1 VSAEL
6 AARRTAAAAVLAD
19 FKHAADAFIDDET
32 DTVPR
37 PDYSAWAFRLAAE
50 LGSVLAR
57 LNVEDAAAGQDAAAQ
72 LQEIR
77 ALLEAFDWEFHDRQL
92 ALEQIEDIVNGAG
105 R

>member
-1 VSAEL
+1 MS
-6 AARRTAAAAVLAD
+6 
-19 FKHAADAFIDDET
+19 
-32 DTVPR
+32 
-37 PDYSAWAFRLAAE
+37 
-50 LGSVLAR
+50 
-57 LNVEDAAAGQDAAAQ
+57 AAAGQDAAAQ